1 MDDER
6 FYRMARAREAKR
18 QKRKRER
25 GGGEDRDEE
34 LAPWQTAPP
43 TEYNAPDHP
52 QYLASMVGVG
62 HVPDPA
68 PTPILLDRREK
79 PNSSPPPDPLPPP
92 PQLHDHSN
100 TQTHSSTTPTPTTPV
115 SPPTESSPSFWE
127 QTKRGVAKAIL
138 GLDEKHPSI
147 TSSLIS
153 GVTKMAATAALAFG
167 ASKLFKSVPQHN
179 DPPTTTINYI

>member
-1 MDDER
+1 MDNDR
-6 FYRMARAREAKR
+6 FQRMARAREAKR

-25 GGGEDRDEE
+25 VYREEEEGEGER
-34 LAPWQTAPP
+34 APPPWQTAPP

-52 QYLASMVGVG
+52 QYLANMVGVG
-62 HVPDPA
+62 RVPDPA
-68 PTPILLDRREK
+68 PTPILLDRR
-79 PNSSPPPDPLPPP
+79 SSSLPP
-92 PQLHDHSN
+92 QQHDLSS
-100 TQTHSSTTPTPTTPV
+100 SSTPTVSPSPTPV
-115 SPPTESSPSFWE
+115 SPAAESSPSFWE